1 MRKIWLQF
9 LGTLKEW
16 KNKWKKQKK
25 QEWKKQIFEFSENRN
40 KARSETVKWIS
51 AIVEDIHVAR
61 ITQTEIT
68 FREIYKYHIF
78 IGNLVR
84 R

>member
-1 MRKIWLQF
+1 MEPSRL
-9 LGTLKEW
+9 T
-16 KNKWKKQKK
+16 
-25 QEWKKQIFEFSENRN
+25 KQIFEFSENRN

-61 ITQTEIT
+61 ITQTENT
-68 FREIYKYHIF
+68 YREICKYHIF

>member
-1 MRKIWLQF
+1 MELSRL
-9 LGTLKEW
+9 T
-16 KNKWKKQKK
+16 
-25 QEWKKQIFEFSENRN
+25 KQIFEFSEDRN
-40 KARSETVKWIS
+40 KARSETVKRTS
-51 AIVEDIHVAR
+51 AIIEDIDVAC

-68 FREIYKYHIF
+68 GWEICRYHIF

>member
-1 MRKIWLQF
+1 MTQIFGHIKRMEPSRLTI
-9 LGTLKEW
+9 
-16 KNKWKKQKK
+16 
-25 QEWKKQIFEFSENRN
+25 QIFEFSENRN

-51 AIVEDIHVAR
+51 AIIEDIDVSR

-68 FREIYKYHIF
+68 DRKICRYHIF